1 MSSSFWKFGQDY
13 SNESSLAKLL
23 NNAFIKI
30 ESNEISDNN
39 QNRNNSS
46 SKNDTEIKVKLDS
59 PKNEEDLQEEDNEES
74 NSKKNQHVEL
84 PDTETGFKDYE
95 PNLDVLNNL
104 LDEEELYTELMCSN
118 FKLLIYLKYPAVL
131 SKLIDYVMVD
141 NILAKDEKKRK
152 ELINNGD
159 RDINKLKN
167 IPSDIV
173 NNNNN
178 NEENFEEGT
187 EKIEIEEEE
196 EDIESQRAHMAAEIL
211 SADVWPISAAI
222 MEHEDLL
229 EKLWSITNLAGELP
243 IEASTYFMKI
253 NDRLLDMNM
262 SGMIEFILTQDNI
275 VDRFLNHIDDPPLI
289 DFFLKVISTDK
300 PDINNGVIKRLKEQG
315 LIPKLIELLNPEY
328 NHSVQSAA
336 ADFLKALL
344 AISGN
349 CVDEIASSIGP
360 NELTRQLASPKVME
374 RLIQIMLKG
383 GTSLN
388 NGVGIIIELIRKNN
402 SDYDYVQIMFTTL
415 ETHPPNDRDSI
426 YLGHMLKLF
435 HKYMP
440 KFNDILVNTSMPILD
455 TSFGRIEPL
464 GFERFKICE
473 LIAELLHCSNMG
485 LVNEKKG
492 EDIVLERDRVRARLL
507 ADENDNYSENDDE
520 ENSSREQNDVTES
533 LNSLTIENGPHQN
546 ETDKSS
552 INIDN
557 NYNNMEEH
565 SEEFSEVIPD
575 DESEIEKLKEKAV
588 VGDLLK
594 MSLLD
599 TQIITTII
607 EMFFHFSWNNFL
619 HNVVFDIIQQIFNGP
634 LKSGF
639 NRFLIK
645 DLLTNTELTKLI
657 IEGERDCVRQEEE
670 KKPRLGYIGHLTL
683 IAEEI
688 VKFSAYL
695 DEMNINFTTNTINDC
710 LADSNWKDYVE
721 TTLSNRREQY
731 DLVLG
736 DIPPN
741 GDGENDDY
749 DDEDSNEDRF
759 SEHVYGTEHII
770 FTNDL
775 DEDGEDIDNDNEDPY
790 EDAINHLPGE
800 KEDNADVKEG
810 EENVDDEYESNNHK
824 DSTSFLSSSES
835 EKNFVQNDNIL
846 INITDTTKGLQNN
859 EEEEEYAE
867 YSERDNKNYYQYV
880 DSNMKKA
887 GTYVAT
893 IDSHHD
899 DEESE
904 NNDGKMHRKQ
914 YSPSKFGQTITK
926 TVIPTSPA
934 GFFDYEIS
942 SSDEEDNLVSSQ
954 DYIEQNDKRRK
965 LSKRGG
971 YCDDEENND
980 DLLEDTT
987 LSETAA
993 WNGESRSPSFKLNRV
1008 SNNNKPSLAQ
1018 LHDEDIFQH
1027 QFEMDMMHDSSVY
1040 PGLSRVDS
1048 TTINDIS
1055 IAHVIPIM
1063 SLQDESDDEDNYL
1076 DPNDDGQSYAK
1087 PNNPLYNDTMKGMAS
1102 YYSNSVYY
1110 SSEGYTTADNGSDE
1124 EESSENSDEGEMDH
1138 KLLNNLQDSSMEE
1151 SFILYRSASH
1161 DEEKWS

>member
-1 MSSSFWKFGQDY
+1 MSNSFWKFGQDY

-30 ESNEISDNN
+30 NSNELNNNNNINENDNDIKTN
-39 QNRNNSS
+39 LDNPKSENDELNLQKEDDKESS
-46 SKNDTEIKVKLDS
+46 SEKNKRI
-59 PKNEEDLQEEDNEES
+59 
-74 NSKKNQHVEL
+74 EL

-141 NILAKDEKKRK
+141 NILAKNEKKRK
-152 ELINNGD
+152 ELINTSD
-159 RDINKLKN
+159 RESKN

-173 NNNNN
+173 HNNTND
-178 NEENFEEGT
+178 EENFEEGIQ
-187 EKIEIEEEE
+187 EEEEE

-229 EKLWSITNLAGELP
+229 EKIWSITNLTGELP

-262 SGMIEFILTQDNI
+262 SSMIEFILNQDNI

-315 LIPKLIELLNPEY
+315 LIPKLIELLTPE
-328 NHSVQSAA
+328 HDQSVQSAA

-360 NELTRQLASPKVME
+360 NELTRQLASPKIME

-383 GTSLN
+383 GTSLS

-426 YLGHMLKLF
+426 YLGYMLKLF
-435 HKYMP
+435 HTYMP

-473 LIAELLHCSNMG
+473 LVAELLHCSNMG

-492 EDIVLERDRVRARLL
+492 EEIVLERDRVRAKIL
-507 ADENDNYSENDDE
+507 ADGNDSYDDDGE
-520 ENSSREQNDVTES
+520 ESSPTEQNEVTES
-533 LNSLTIENGPHQN
+533 LNSLTIETRPHQN
-546 ETDKSS
+546 ETDKST
-552 INIDN
+552 INVDN
-557 NYNNMEEH
+557 DENNMEEH
-565 SEEFSEVIPD
+565 NEEFSEMIQD
-575 DESEIEKLKEKAV
+575 DESVIETLKENAV

-657 IEGERDCVRQEEE
+657 IEGERDCVKQEEE
-670 KKPRLGYIGHLTL
+670 NKPRLGYIGHLTL

-695 DEMNINFTTNTINDC
+695 DEMNINFTTNSINNC
-710 LADSNWKDYVE
+710 LNDSNWKDYVE
-721 TTLSNRREQY
+721 TTLNARREQY

-741 GDGENDDY
+741 CDEENDDY
-749 DDEDSNEDRF
+749 DNEDSNEDRF
-759 SEHVYGTEHII
+759 TEHVYGTEHII

-775 DEDGEDIDNDNEDPY
+775 DDEGEDMDNDNEDPY
-790 EDAINHLPGE
+790 EDAVNHLPGE
-800 KEDNADVKEG
+800 EEDNDDIEEWG
-810 EENVDDEYESNNHK
+810 EKVDSKYESDSHK
-824 DSTSFLSSSES
+824 DSNDSLSSSNS
-835 EKNFVQNDNIL
+835 VNISNKTFVQDVNTLVNVAGAIE
-846 INITDTTKGLQNN
+846 GLQNDDN
-859 EEEEEYAE
+859 EEEYAE
-867 YSERDNKNYYQYV
+867 YSERDNKNYYEYV
-880 DSNMKKA
+880 GSNIKKA
-887 GTYVAT
+887 SMYVAT
-893 IDSHHD
+893 IDSHS
-899 DEESE
+899 DEEE
-904 NNDGKMHRKQ
+904 LVNNYGKTAREQ
-914 YSPSKFGQTITK
+914 SSPSKFSQATTK
-926 TVIPTSPA
+926 TIIPTSPA

-942 SSDEEDNLVSSQ
+942 SSDEEDHLVSSQ
-954 DYIEQNDKRRK
+954 DYIEENDKRRK
-965 LSKRGG
+965 LSKRGS
-971 YCDDEENND
+971 YSDDEDND
-980 DLLEDTT
+980 DDPLENTT
-987 LSETAA
+987 LNGTAA
-993 WNGESRSPSFKLNRV
+993 WYQESSSPSFKLNSI
-1008 SNNNKPSLAQ
+1008 SNNKEPTLTQ
-1018 LHDEDIFQH
+1018 LHDEDIFQQ
-1027 QFEMDMMHDSSVY
+1027 QFELGMVDKSNIG

-1048 TTINDIS
+1048 TTKDDIS
-1055 IAHVIPIM
+1055 TAHVIPTIN
-1063 SLQDESDDEDNYL
+1063 LQTDSDDEDNYL

-1087 PNNPLYNDTMKGMAS
+1087 PNNPLYNNTVNGMTS
-1102 YYSNSVYY
+1102 YYSRSVYY
-1110 SSEGYTTADNGSDE
+1110 SSQRYTSACNGSDDE
-1124 EESSENSDEGEMDH
+1124 ELSEDSDEGEMDH
-1138 KLLNNLQDSSMEE
+1138 KLLNNLQDNSVEE

-1161 DEEKWS
+1161 GDKKWS